1 MVQLRYMCMYGQC
14 SRHRTMHATTLRHLR
29 LSLNSFLDDAALI
42 VRTMDTLCKG
52 GKDLNTG
59 AVEQGSVGLAG

>member
-1 MVQLRYMCMYGQC
+1 MCTYGHDLR
-14 SRHRTMHATTLRHLR
+14 RRRVHATTLRHLR

-42 VRTMDTLCKG
+42 VRTMDTLRTG
-52 GKDLNTG
+52 GTDLHTG

>member
-1 MVQLRYMCMYGQC
+1 
-14 SRHRTMHATTLRHLR
+14 MHATTLRHLR

-42 VRTMDTLCKG
+42 VRTMDTLCRG
-52 GKDLNTG
+52 GTDVHTG

>member
-1 MVQLRYMCMYGQC
+1 
-14 SRHRTMHATTLRHLR
+14 MHATTLRHLR

-42 VRTMDTLCKG
+42 VRTLDTLRTG
-52 GKDLNTG
+52 GTDLHTG

>member
-1 MVQLRYMCMYGQC
+1 
-14 SRHRTMHATTLRHLR
+14 MHATTLRHLR

-42 VRTMDTLCKG
+42 VRTMDTRRTG
-52 GKDLNTG
+52 GTDLHTG